1 MRLLAGGL
9 VLVLGI
15 ASSSTALWAHAYL
28 IQADPPAAAA
38 LSLSPEKVVFLF
50 SEEIEPKF
58 SSFTLYDAHGQL
70 LKDLA
75 FTLEEDDR
83 RVVLSLEEL
92 PDGVYTIAWKVL
104 SAIDGHI
111 TKGVYPFGVGAHAEH
126 SSHAPTE
133 PVTGTGTAL
142 DPVRVLSRWLHY
154 LSLVT
159 LVGMLIFT
167 RFILAEQPFT
177 RVLLGTWGLAILTS
191 CSELLLYAQSVGE
204 LSARVLFGTQVGL
217 LWSVK
222 IGLLAMVGPTMLWHR
237 KRLWARVG
245 LVIGVGALISG
256 VQSSHSAALRDPL
269 ALVFD
274 GLHLVAVAIWAGGL
288 LSLGLLAW
296 RSREGI
302 PWGVVLPRF
311 SQWALLSV
319 MVIIGSGI
327 YLSFKHVGSLAAL
340 WSSNYG
346 RFLVLK
352 IAMLVAIL
360 AMAAL
365 NFRQVRRDFRG
376 DYGQTGFTPL
386 RRRVWG
392 EFFTIVLVLGAAGA
406 LTLSPPAHRPTAAQ
420 GAELPTVLAHETGGI
435 RVVLTISSLRV
446 GPARFTVQLRD
457 AQGQPISAVQRV
469 TLKFIYA
476 EGQELGMLSTVAP
489 ENSTGDFGAVG
500 SYLSLAGRWQIAVQV
515 RLRDRLDDFR
525 AFFEVTARTP

>member
-9 VLVLGI
+9 VLGLGI

-28 IQADPPAAAA
+28 IQADPPAGAA
-38 LSLSPEKVVFLF
+38 LSLSPEKVIFLF

-58 SSFTLYDAHGQL
+58 SSFALYDAHGQL

-75 FTLEEDDR
+75 FTLEEDDL

-92 PDGVYTIAWKVL
+92 PDGVYTIVWKVL

-154 LSLVT
+154 LSLVA

-191 CSELLLYAQSVGE
+191 CSELVLYAQSVGE
-204 LSARVLFGTQVGL
+204 LSARVLVGTQVGL

-237 KRLWARVG
+237 KRLWARAG
-245 LVIGVGALISG
+245 LVMGVGALISG
-256 VQSSHSAALRDPL
+256 VQSSHSAALHAPL

-274 GLHLVAVAIWAGGL
+274 GLHLLAVAIWAGGL
-288 LSLGLLAW
+288 LSVGLLAW
-296 RSREGI
+296 RSREGV
-302 PWGVVLPRF
+302 PWGAVLPRF

-319 MVIIGSGI
+319 MVIIGSGV

-340 WSSNYG
+340 WSTNYG

-365 NFRQVRRDFRG
+365 NFRQVRRDFLG
-376 DYGQTGFTPL
+376 DYGQTGLAPL
-386 RRRVWG
+386 QRRVWG

-406 LTLSPPAHRPTAAQ
+406 LTLSPPAHRPAAAQ
-420 GAELPTVLAHETGGI
+420 EAKPPTVLVRETEGV
-435 RVVLTISSLRV
+435 RVMLTISSLRV

-457 AQGQPISAVQRV
+457 AQGQPIAAVQRV
-469 TLKFIYA
+469 TLEFIYKDS
-476 EGQELGMLSTVAP
+476 EELGTLSTVAQQ
-489 ENSTGDFGAVG
+489 NSVG
-500 SYLSLAGRWQIAVQV
+500 NFEANGLYLSLAGYWRIVVLV
-515 RLRDRLDDFR
+515 RLADRAEDVKVI
-525 AFFEVTARTP
+525 FEVRARG